1 MKRRKHPQPEPDGS
15 EGGRNSVS
23 ATLEELEGYGE
34 MGMKHEALRLVRQIL
49 TQKRISSAEL
59 KMALHTI
66 GVFSDPMRWMED
78 LETAWQRQPA
88 AVRREANSE
97 MLCLFAMKQKWDK
110 AAHHAKLRM
119 LRCPADLL
127 FGMWTML
134 AMDRL
139 EDAAKI
145 ARKARRALKNPEQ
158 DGFDVSSLLE
168 TLALYHARVG
178 EWAEAFDWWSRAPR
192 DGPLGGNAAVG
203 RVELC
208 LVKALALIREELETL
223 DSLPPD
229 WEQERM
235 LPGNTDGLR
244 KETEMELSK
253 LQRRI
258 EKMLPAKRRLE
269 LGFDAAN
276 A

>member
-15 EGGRNSVS
+15 EGGRNSAS
-23 ATLEELEGYGE
+23 SKLEELEGYVE
-34 MGMKHEALRLVRQIL
+34 MGMKPEALRLARQIL
-49 TQKRISSAEL
+49 AQKRISAAEL
-59 KMALHTI
+59 EEVLRAV
-66 GVFSDPMRWMED
+66 GVFSDPMKWMED

-119 LRCPADLL
+119 LRSPADLL

-134 AMDRL
+134 AKDRL
-139 EDAAKI
+139 EEAAKI
-145 ARKARRALKNPEQ
+145 ARKARKALKNPEQ

-168 TLALYHARVG
+168 TMALYHARVG
-178 EWAEAFDWWSRAPR
+178 EWAEAFDLWSRAPR
-192 DGPLGGNAAVG
+192 DEPLSGNAAVG

-229 WEQERM
+229 WEQERI

-244 KETEMELSK
+244 KESELELRK

-258 EKMLPAKRRLE
+258 ERMLPAKRRLE
-269 LGFDAAN
+269 LGFDPAKA
-276 A
+276 